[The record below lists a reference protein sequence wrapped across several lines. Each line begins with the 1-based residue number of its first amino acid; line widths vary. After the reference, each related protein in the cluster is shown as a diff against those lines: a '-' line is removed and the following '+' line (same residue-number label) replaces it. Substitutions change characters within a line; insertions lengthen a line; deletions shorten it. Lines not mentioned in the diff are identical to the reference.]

1 MAMKVQENRTRAAS
15 IAVWFAAVVL
25 AAACGGAPSV
35 DVDVD
40 VDLEQEAA
48 EPAASTAPL
57 PVDSPDALDALN
69 QSPRHG
75 EWIDVDR
82 PDGGTPVR
90 TWVVH
95 PERSDAAPT
104 VMLIT
109 GIYGLNDW
117 TRATA
122 DRLAAEG
129 FIALAPDLLSGKG
142 PGGGG
147 YGALETRDDV
157 VALMRELTPDEVDV
171 QLDAVRAHG
180 MGLPAASGADAVIGF
195 CWGGGVSFRYA
206 DRTGLDAS
214 VVYYGTAPDAETLA
228 ALGAPVLGLYGGDDE
243 RVNAT
248 IEPAD
253 TELRRLGKSYDYE
266 IYEGAG
272 HAFLSRQSE
281 RDGANLRATEQAWPR
296 MLDFLR
302 EHTEG

>member
-1 MAMKVQENRTRAAS
+1 
-15 IAVWFAAVVL
+15 
-25 AAACGGAPSV
+25 
-35 DVDVD
+35 
-40 VDLEQEAA
+40 
-48 EPAASTAPL
+48 
-57 PVDSPDALDALN
+57 
-69 QSPRHG
+69 
-75 EWIDVDR
+75 
-82 PDGGTPVR
+82 
-90 TWVVH
+90 
-95 PERSDAAPT
+95 
-104 VMLIT
+104 MLIT

-266 IYEGAG
+266 IYDGRRRIAALGMDDPGAHRRPAVGAVDIDPLAVPRRLVEGVERVRRIDGQRCGRRRRLGGLLFEVDINVDVDAG
-272 HAFLSRQSE
+272 SAAARGGQDDRCEPDGNRGCARPVLLNLHRHHRPPPASTPGAAQTKLSAESCGPLPE
-281 RDGANLRATEQAWPR
+281 
-296 MLDFLR
+296 
-302 EHTEG
+302 